1 MKIFVK
7 IFNFAVALFKLAWLV
22 ISFPFQ
28 LYNGIMEL
36 VESAKSG
43 IARSKNI

>member
-7 IFNFAVALFKLAWLV
+7 ILNFAVALFKLACLI

-36 VESAKSG
+36 VESAKSE
-43 IARSKNI
+43 IAKSKNT